1 MMRRILL
8 ATVLLVMVPGV
19 AAAGG
24 GGHSS
29 SACPGYAEG
38 DRVTMLDSCFS
49 GVAHFAPDGETIT
62 VANNGSLPH
71 TFTAVDGSFD
81 TGQLGSG
88 ATAEVSVGRPG
99 VYRVFCVLHGTAD
112 GQGMAGVL
120 IVGDPTSAEA
130 APVSNSSGGAS
141 TAADT
146 LPAEPD
152 IDFERPALFGAVALA
167 LGLSLVALWR
177 SSIRRVLSE

>member
-1 MMRRILL
+1 
-8 ATVLLVMVPGV
+8 
-19 AAAGG
+19 
-24 GGHSS
+24 
-29 SACPGYAEG
+29 
-38 DRVTMLDSCFS
+38 MLDSCFS
-49 GVAHFAPDGETIT
+49 GVAHFAPEGETIT
-62 VANNGSLPH
+62 VANHGSLPH

-88 ATAEVSVGRPG
+88 ATAEVSVGKSG

-120 IVGDPTSAEA
+120 IVGDPTSVEA
-130 APVSNSSGGAS
+130 ALVSNPSGAAS
-141 TAADT
+141 PGPDA

-152 IDFERPALFGAVALA
+152 IDLERPALFGAVALA

-177 SSIRRVLSE
+177 SSVRRARSE